1 MLGGMVSRHVCC
13 ADAVPIP
20 ITVVR
25 QTTAMVI
32 NIDFKTESFRIE
44 RSKNR
49 FGVANFYRTKVIRL
63 VSLTPSASIL

>member
-1 MLGGMVSRHVCC
+1 
-13 ADAVPIP
+13 
-20 ITVVR
+20 
-25 QTTAMVI
+25 MVI